1 MTITK
6 GKYKTKWQA
15 RTCQSSQDGSQSCSD
30 NQRKTCTF
38 STLNSETV
46 KYTVDFRQKN
56 SPHKT
61 SGAQDSK
68 QQTEISLQH

>member
-15 RTCQSSQDGSQSCSD
+15 RTCQSSQDGSHSC
-30 NQRKTCTF
+30 
-38 STLNSETV
+38 SETV
-46 KYTVDFRQKN
+46 KYTIDFRQKN